1 MQQNDSFVRCL
12 WMGFVDRMGSVYVN
26 DRIRFVPY
34 SNGCS
39 AVATQGGPTSLYRVH
54 FHWTSTEGTSH
65 AILLAPYIWLCMGER
80 EVGYHVVPVTS
91 DHSGPLLVVVSDM
104 FEHSQIS
111 TPYFSTYDPRT
122 LRISSPSRSVKTH
135 SSVLGLITW
144 CSFSVTHFRNRD
156 SVAPT
161 TAPKRPLTVIQ
172 HPVCLTVLA
181 EIEAHCTKNGSP
193 PG

>member
-1 MQQNDSFVRCL
+1 MD
-12 WMGFVDRMGSVYVN
+12 FVDRMGSVYVN

-34 SNGCS
+34 PNGCS
-39 AVATQGGPTSLYRVH
+39 ALATQGGPTSLYRVH
-54 FHWTSTEGTSH
+54 FHCTSTEGTSH
-65 AILLAPYIWLCMGER
+65 ANFLAPYIWLCMGER

-91 DHSGPLLVVVSDM
+91 DHSGPLLVVDSDM

-111 TPYFSTYDPRT
+111 SPCFSTYDHGT
-122 LRISSPSRSVKTH
+122 LRISSLSRSVKTH
-135 SSVLGLITW
+135 GSVLGLITW
-144 CSFSVTHFRNRD
+144 CSFSVTRFRNRD
-156 SVAPT
+156 SVAAAPT

-181 EIEAHCTKNGSP
+181 EIEARFTKNGSP